1 MFACLDAA
9 LELVQAAWRDNKN
22 EWQNDAPDRRPQVNS
37 SQTSSK
43 KRNLK
48 IYGAISR
55 ERGKGGMDGE
65 YAKKRVDEV
74 SRRTGDGYRRP
85 GWSSCLLTVFL

>member
-9 LELVQAAWRDNKN
+9 LELVQAAWRDNKIR
-22 EWQNDAPDRRPQVNS
+22 WQNDAPDRRPQVNS
-37 SQTSSK
+37 SQTTSK

-55 ERGKGGMDGE
+55 ERGRGGMNGE
-65 YAKKRVDEV
+65 YAKKRADEV
-74 SRRTGDGYRRP
+74 SRRTGDGV
-85 GWSSCLLTVFL
+85 GDQVGSSYLLTVFL